1 MCESEGSSHAVVIR
15 LEDTSGASS
24 LIGGHVSAR
33 FLAIAPV
40 FTGHA
45 HILGDGP

>member
-1 MCESEGSSHAVVIR
+1 MCESEGSSHALGIR

-33 FLAIAPV
+33 FLAIAPA
-40 FTGHA
+40 FTGYG
-45 HILGDGP
+45 HILGDAP